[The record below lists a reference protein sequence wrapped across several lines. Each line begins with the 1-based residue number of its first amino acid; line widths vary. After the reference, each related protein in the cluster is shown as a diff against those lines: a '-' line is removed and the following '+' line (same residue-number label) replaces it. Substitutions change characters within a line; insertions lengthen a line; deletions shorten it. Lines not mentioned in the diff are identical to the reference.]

1 MIFKVADS
9 IKGSLIIPS
18 LNKVVYKGQHIL
30 VPDDKIKCSD
40 IASLIERKQ
49 LIVSELQGDAIPV
62 VDTKPV
68 EKEEK
73 FAIITNNTTKVLIL
87 NGLVLR
93 GGSTISAELSQI
105 DPPELQK
112 LIDEKVVNCIINN
125 QKVGLTPKISIK
137 TDDVNNPDDIF
148 EQPEIETELEVEE
161 EVEEEKEEKEEQED
175 TTDAISSV
183 PQKESPR
190 AKVWNMQTQST
201 EEAKLVPTI
210 KDIQK
215 AGDDPDDDK
224 SDKKIVVAKLA
235 SKKTTKK
242 TTKKTA
248 IKTDKTANI
257 KSTNKKT
264 GKKTKKIQ
272 PVGEEIK
279 EKLDIDFDVLPEKK
293 PSDTLQEIIESYT
306 AQHE

>member
-93 GGSTISAELSQI
+93 GGSTILAELSQI

-137 TDDVNNPDDIF
+137 TDDVNKSDDIF

-161 EVEEEKEEKEEQED
+161 EVEEEKEEKED

-183 PQKESPR
+183 PQKESPK

-201 EEAKLVPTI
+201 EDAKFVPTI

-248 IKTDKTANI
+248 KKTDKTANI

>member
-161 EVEEEKEEKEEQED
+161 EKEEEVEEKED

-183 PQKESPR
+183 PQEDSPK

-201 EEAKLVPTI
+201 EDAKLVPTI

-242 TTKKTA
+242 ITKKTA
-248 IKTDKTANI
+248 KKTDKTANI